1 MTNYSDYDE
10 VKQNLPRLAEL
21 PFDSD
26 RKLMST
32 LHCIDGQYVM
42 YTKGALDVILD
53 RTTILTDEEKQDIR
67 EANFSLSDQGL
78 RVLAFARK
86 NIGENRASVPAP
98 VLC

>member
-67 EANFSLSDQGL
+67 EANFSLLIRDFASSL
-78 RVLAFARK
+78 LLAKTSERTG
-86 NIGENRASVPAP
+86 N
-98 VLC
+98 